1 MSTWMHDTSLSL
13 PEFVHAIFYHAL
25 SSRGGKEQRRM
36 SQLLNKVRRGSAGTQ
51 SVNDILRSIESAT
64 EGGKHA
70 GDVVDGG
77 GHGTPESSDDR
88 RGTNEGTRGGT
99 KKGGGGGA
107 AVGGEGAVVGHAIDH
122 SDPVG
127 SVVAFLEKLAPH
139 FKAKFQR
146 PLIVNPD
153 GGSRPAIS
161 QATSEA
167 CTALHDILRR
177 LFEYYANF
185 ERVTEVAQMVA
196 WSRGVGVTCARPNL
210 ESSNREAMQ
219 IDEFLFFMADS
230 KLSRNCG
237 PAILRGIFDLV
248 TCKRDG
254 AGGVF
259 VVGVSLKDDKGRRR
273 V

>member
-64 EGGKHA
+64 EGGEHA

-88 RGTNEGTRGGT
+88 RGTNEGTQGGT

-248 TCKRDG
+248 TCKRNG
-254 AGGVF
+254 AGGACLLWVCC
-259 VVGVSLKDDKGRRR
+259 
-273 V
+273 